1 MFELGL
7 EPCMFG
13 GGKPGSVADQILL
26 VVWIGLEAPVES
38 LGGENS
44 WSRTGE
50 REEEVAAESELG
62 ALGGVALGWLKCEG
76 NEATEDDFGIT
87 EGGNAHE

>member
-44 WSRTGE
+44 
-50 REEEVAAESELG
+50 
-62 ALGGVALGWLKCEG
+62 
-76 NEATEDDFGIT
+76 
-87 EGGNAHE
+87 